1 MSNTPHIK
9 AIITQVAMENM
20 PSLLRNSLLEDR
32 LFQEKCEI
40 TSDAVLSI
48 GDSGLSIRQSSF
60 YESIRMTHSDTDETT
75 VVDTENRK
83 WNLYYETEHEG
94 PPVLVISN
102 DEQRL
107 AIPHFPRIST
117 DIAKRIQSLDK
128 SVCDVNLPAEAR
140 NDWHS
145 LLSERSL
152 ENDEVDEY
160 LSDFR
165 DTPAQLTRAIRNEIA
180 TGRSSV
186 SSLVPSSRR
195 YFERLVGKYDGSASI
210 SEYAAGVGKQFIN
223 VLLAWRQYDGF
234 LFSLFLSSHAA
245 LTVEI
250 DITGLGSE
258 DLLRAF
264 NYLVEHGDTMSQLGA
279 IEVGLRVLPEHPE
292 IEPSITRLIET
303 IRDNDVDSSARGLK
317 LLSSLYI
324 LVDGEVTRK
333 RLMADTPPFYRRL
346 ASLAQAAL
354 IHRQFVD
361 SGIDDSFCEW
371 AFESRGEHFYW
382 QSLADMR
389 LEPHW
394 NPDLSVASQIKADFL
409 GRIII
414 AAYNFEKNIEGCGLQ
429 NLILGNGP
437 NSVLSNSEFPY
448 HYLSGPLEGTEGHQN
463 ALPDEFSRAIEE
475 QLNSEDEIG
484 PSSFV
489 ALVNSAMI
497 FRVNTDQAELAAKVL
512 KIGNYRLTKIEDKT
526 QLLAI
531 LNGLA
536 TVAATSRSTVLAN
549 ELRILVRRYRS
560 DKQFRLSLEEAMR
573 ICLVASASRKELNE
587 WREFTGE
594 WITEL
599 AFSNLK
605 DDEGEAFY
613 SHLNHLLQA
622 VPELW
627 VTCSRAD
634 AALKAFLS
642 S

>member
-1 MSNTPHIK
+1 MSNTPYIK
-9 AIITQVAMENM
+9 AIITQAAMKNI

-60 YESIRMTHSDTDETT
+60 YEAIRNIHSDTDETT
-75 VVDTENRK
+75 VVDTESRK
-83 WNLYYETEHEG
+83 WNLHYETEHEG
-94 PPVLVISN
+94 PPILVISN

-107 AIPHFPRIST
+107 VIPHFPMVST
-117 DIAKRIQSLDK
+117 DLAKRLQSIDK

-165 DTPAQLTRAIRNEIA
+165 DTPVQVARAIRNEIA

-195 YFERLVGKYDGSASI
+195 YFERLVGKFDGSASI
-210 SEYAAGVGKQFIN
+210 SEYAAGAGRQFIN
-223 VLLAWRQYDGF
+223 RLLAWRQYDGF
-234 LFSLFLSSHAA
+234 LFSLFLSSHAT

-258 DLLRAF
+258 DLIRAF
-264 NYLVEHGDTMSQLGA
+264 NYLVEHGDTISQLGA
-279 IEVGLRVLPEHPE
+279 IEVGFRVLPDRPE
-292 IEPSITRLIET
+292 IEPSITRLIEA
-303 IRDNDVDSSARGLK
+303 IRDDDVDSSSRGLK

-324 LVDGEVTRK
+324 LVDGEVSRK

-354 IHRQFVD
+354 IHRQLVD
-361 SGIDDSFCEW
+361 SGIDDRFCEW
-371 AFESRGEHFYW
+371 AFEKRGGHFYW

-409 GRIII
+409 GRIMI

-429 NLILGNGP
+429 NLILGNEP
-437 NSVLSNSEFPY
+437 NSLLSKSEFPY
-448 HYLSGPLEGTEGHQN
+448 HYFPGPLEGTEGHPN
-463 ALPDEFSRAIEE
+463 ALPDDLSRAIEE

-489 ALVNSAMI
+489 ALVNSATI
-497 FRVNTDQAELAAKVL
+497 FRVNTDQAELAAKAL
-512 KIGNYRLTKIEDKT
+512 KIGNYRLTKIEDKNT
-526 QLLAI
+526 ASCHI
-531 LNGLA
+531 ERTGYCCGHKSEHCA
-536 TVAATSRSTVLAN
+536 
-549 ELRILVRRYRS
+549 RR
-560 DKQFRLSLEEAMR
+560 
-573 ICLVASASRKELNE
+573 
-587 WREFTGE
+587 
-594 WITEL
+594 
-599 AFSNLK
+599 
-605 DDEGEAFY
+605 
-613 SHLNHLLQA
+613 
-622 VPELW
+622 
-627 VTCSRAD
+627 
-634 AALKAFLS
+634 
-642 S
+642 

>member
-1 MSNTPHIK
+1 
-9 AIITQVAMENM
+9 MENM
-20 PSLLRNSLLEDR
+20 PLLIRNTLLEDR
-32 LFQEKCEI
+32 LFREKCEI

-48 GDSGLSIRQSSF
+48 GDSVLSIRQTSF
-60 YESIRMTHSDTDETT
+60 YEAIRKKHSVTDETT
-75 VVDTENRK
+75 VVDIENRK
-83 WNLYYETEHEG
+83 WKLHYETEHEG
-94 PPVLVISN
+94 PPMLVISN

-107 AIPHFPRIST
+107 VIPHFPEISA
-117 DIAKRIQSLDK
+117 DLAKRIQSLDK
-128 SVCDVNLPAEAR
+128 SAYDVNLPAEAR

-165 DTPAQLTRAIRNEIA
+165 DTPVQLTRAIRNEIA

-210 SEYAAGVGKQFIN
+210 SEYAAGAGKQFIN
-223 VLLAWRQYDGF
+223 QLLAWRQYDGF

-250 DITGLGSE
+250 DITGLESE
-258 DLLRAF
+258 DLVRAF
-264 NYLVEHGDTMSQLGA
+264 NYLVEHGDTISQLGA
-279 IEVGLRVLPEHPE
+279 VEVGLRVLPDRPE
-292 IEPSITRLIET
+292 IEPNITRLIEA

-354 IHRQFVD
+354 IHRQLVD
-361 SGIDDSFCEW
+361 SGIDDRFCEW
-371 AFESRGEHFYW
+371 AIDNRGEHFYW

-409 GRIII
+409 GRIMI

-429 NLILGNGP
+429 NLILGNEP
-437 NSVLSNSEFPY
+437 NSLLSKSEFPY
-448 HYLSGPLEGTEGHQN
+448 HYFSGPLEGTEGHPN
-463 ALPDEFSRAIEE
+463 ALPDDLSRAIEE

-536 TVAATSRSTVLAN
+536 TVAATSRSTVLAD

-560 DKQFRLSLEEAMR
+560 DKQYRLSLEEAMR

-594 WITEL
+594 WD
-599 AFSNLK
+599 N
-605 DDEGEAFY
+605 
-613 SHLNHLLQA
+613 
-622 VPELW
+622 
-627 VTCSRAD
+627 RACI
-634 AALKAFLS
+634 
-642 S
+642 

>member
-1 MSNTPHIK
+1 MSNTPYIRT
-9 AIITQVAMENM
+9 IITQAAIENI
-20 PSLLRNSLLEDR
+20 PSILRNSLLEDR
-32 LFQEKCEI
+32 LFRGKCEI

-48 GDSGLSIRQSSF
+48 GESGLSIRQSSF
-60 YESIRMTHSDTDETT
+60 YEAIRKKHSGTDETT

-107 AIPHFPRIST
+107 SIPHFPRISA
-117 DIAKRIQSLDK
+117 DFAKRIQSLDK
-128 SVCDVNLPAEAR
+128 SACDVNLPAEAR

-145 LLSERSL
+145 LLSERPL

-165 DTPAQLTRAIRNEIA
+165 DTPVQLTRAIRNEIA
-180 TGRSSV
+180 TGRSSI

-210 SEYAAGVGKQFIN
+210 SEYAAGAGRQFIN
-223 VLLAWRQYDGF
+223 GLLAWRQYDGF
-234 LFSLFLSSHAA
+234 LFSLFLSSHAT

-258 DLLRAF
+258 DLARAF
-264 NYLVEHGDTMSQLGA
+264 NYLVEHGDTISQLGA
-279 IEVGLRVLPEHPE
+279 VEVGLRVLPDRPE
-292 IEPSITRLIET
+292 IEPSITRLIEA
-303 IRDNDVDSSARGLK
+303 IRDDDIDSSARGLK

-324 LVDGEVTRK
+324 LVDGEVSRT
-333 RLMADTPPFYRRL
+333 RLMPDTPPFYRRL

-354 IHRQFVD
+354 IHRQLID
-361 SGIDDSFCEW
+361 SGVDDRFCEW
-371 AFESRGEHFYW
+371 AFENRGGHFYW

-389 LEPHW
+389 LEPRWH
-394 NPDLSVASQIKADFL
+394 PDLSVASQMKADFF
-409 GRIII
+409 GRIMN
-414 AAYNFEKNIEGCGLQ
+414 AATNFANNIEGRELQ
-429 NLILGNGP
+429 NLIFGNKP
-437 NSVLSNSEFPY
+437 NSLFSRSEFPY
-448 HYLSGPLEGTEGHQN
+448 HYIPGPLEGTESHTI
-463 ALPDEFSRAIEE
+463 ALPDDFFRAIEE
-475 QLNSEDEIG
+475 QLNSDEIG
-484 PSSFV
+484 PSSFI

-497 FRVNTDQAELAAKVL
+497 FHVGTDQAELAANVL
-512 KIGNYRLTKIEDKT
+512 KLGNYHLSNIEDKN

-536 TVAATSRSTVLAN
+536 TVAATSRSIVLAD
-549 ELRILVRRYRS
+549 ELRILARRYRS
-560 DKQFRLSLEEAMR
+560 DKQHRLSLEEAMR

-594 WITEL
+594 WLTEL

-605 DDEGEAFY
+605 DDEGEAFH
-613 SHLNHLLQA
+613 SHLNHILHA

-627 VTCSRAD
+627 VTSSRAD

-642 S
+642 R